1 MAEIVPLPQERR
13 GRGRP
18 KRQEPPVKYT
28 LQFTRQQAAYLTYL
42 ARVKGLLKAE
52 LKKKNVSYRQLAER
66 LTAMGV
72 PETEANIANKISR
85 GGFTA
90 VFFVQCLAAI
100 GAHTIRLHEPE

>member
-42 ARVKGLLKAE
+42 ARVRGWAPSANNVAKLIVDSE
-52 LKKKNVSYRQLAER
+52 LKR
-66 LTAMGV
+66 LDAARFHETDGALPTEIDDSAD
-72 PETEANIANKISR
+72 PE
-85 GGFTA
+85 G
-90 VFFVQCLAAI
+90 
-100 GAHTIRLHEPE
+100 

>member
-1 MAEIVPLPQERR
+1 MLSVLVTSHTVVNDNPIGYDEKVDANEDRMKMDWQ
-13 GRGRP
+13 
-18 KRQEPPVKYT
+18 
-28 LQFTRQQAAYLTYL
+28 